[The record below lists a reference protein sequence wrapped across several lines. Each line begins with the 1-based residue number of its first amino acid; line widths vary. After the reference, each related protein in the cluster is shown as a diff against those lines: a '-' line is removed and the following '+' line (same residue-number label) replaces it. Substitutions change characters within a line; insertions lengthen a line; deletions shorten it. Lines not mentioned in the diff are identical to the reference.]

1 MVVWAQKVDFVYTK
15 RYIKNMEFEW
25 NEQKNRINVIKHGIS
40 FQEAKDVF
48 DDPNLLTYI
57 DNRFN
62 YEETRELSI
71 GKLFLPKQPVI
82 VVLVVHT
89 DRNGVTRIISA
100 RRASRKERRFY
111 EQQSI

>member
-1 MVVWAQKVDFVYTK
+1 
-15 RYIKNMEFEW
+15 MEFEW
-25 NEQKNRINVIKHGIS
+25 DEQKNRTNIVKHGIS
-40 FQEAKDVF
+40 FQEVKDVF
-48 DDPNLLTYI
+48 NDPNLLTYR
-57 DNRFN
+57 DDRFN

-71 GKLFLPKQPVI
+71 GQLFLPKQPVI

-100 RRASRKERRFY
+100 RRASRKERRIY